1 MLLKPNFN
9 LKNIYEIDLE
19 HLKNQGIKAIFF
31 DLDSTIMVSKSGIYS
46 EETTQWL
53 KKVEE
58 DFYIAVITNNKKPE
72 YVEKVKS
79 ISSFQVISDAKKPS
93 TKAMRNLLKEIEMHP
108 KEVVIVG
115 DRPLT
120 DILAG
125 KLLGAHTILVGSI
138 NAHNEG
144 IPTRFVRW
152 LERRFILNS

>member
-19 HLKNQGIKAIFF
+19 HLKEQGIKAILF
-31 DLDSTIMVSKSGIYS
+31 DLDSTIMVSKSGRYH
-46 EETTQWL
+46 EKTAEWL

-58 DFYIAVITNNKKPE
+58 KFYIAVITNNKKTE

-79 ISSFQVISDAKKPS
+79 VSSFHIVADAKKPS
-93 TKAMRNLLKEIEMHP
+93 TKAIKNLLKEINMSP

-125 KLLGAHTILVGSI
+125 KLLGSHTILVGSI
-138 NAHNEG
+138 NAENEG
-144 IPTRFVRW
+144 LPTRLVRW
-152 LERRFILNS
+152 LERRFILGD